1 MVVNKVI
8 NQKEDFKMIQETYLI
23 TGAGTGI
30 GKGIAFGLAKQGKK
44 VIAGVETLSEVSAIK
59 NEAAEKELELRVE
72 KLDITSEADRERAG
86 DWEIDVLVNNAGVS
100 IGGSLVD
107 IPEEHLRRQYEVNV
121 FGTIFLTQQI
131 VRKMVKKQHGKV
143 IFVSSISGLMSDP
156 LSGPYG
162 SSKFAIEAFAESLSA
177 ELQEFKIQVGTINP
191 GPYLT
196 GFNDREFETWRSWR
210 DNPNE
215 RIFDYEQLAFP
226 YEQLDPEGV
235 IEEAIKVVTGE
246 VKQYRNVIPAAMSA
260 LAKKR
265 EKELWDKKMD
275 DNLGERHE
283 LVQKSMDIEPETS
296 VGKSVINKIKDLI

>member
-8 NQKEDFKMIQETYLI
+8 NPKEDFKMIQETYLI

-59 NEAAEKELELRVE
+59 NEAAEKDLELRVE

-86 DWEIDVLVNNAGVS
+86 DWDVDVLVNNAGVS
-100 IGGSLVD
+100 IGGSLID

-131 VRKMVKKQHGKV
+131 VRKMVKKQQGKV
-143 IFVSSISGLMSDP
+143 IFMSSISGLMSDP
-156 LSGPYG
+156 LLGPYA

-177 ELQEFKIQVGTINP
+177 ELQEFHIQVGTINP

-196 GFNDREFETWRSWR
+196 GFNDRAFETWRSWR

-215 RIFDYEQLAFP
+215 RIFDYEQLAFL
-226 YEQLDPEGV
+226 YEQMDPEGA

-246 VKQYRNVIPAAMSA
+246 VNQYRNVIPSTMSA
-260 LAKKR
+260 LVKKR
-265 EKELWDKKMD
+265 EKESWDKKMD
-275 DNLGERHE
+275 EKLGERHE

-296 VGKSVINKIKDLI
+296 VGKSVINKIKDMI